1 MNFNQKFIIKAS
13 KGLYL
18 KTKAKTIGVAK
29 IKLYGDSPLQ
39 ESINILSDN
48 GLVAAKKMMKHNV
61 IYNESSTSLN
71 SFILTKNPPISG
83 KSVLTYKKFD
93 CHPNAYGFSTE
104 LKPQWLSQEP
114 LLVKK
119 EYIKNLY
126 YDDLLQPDFIKVN
139 EQAIT
144 EHMLTSNQSIDLI
157 TLVLNS

>member
-61 IYNESSTSLN
+61 
-71 SFILTKNPPISG
+71 
-83 KSVLTYKKFD
+83 
-93 CHPNAYGFSTE
+93 
-104 LKPQWLSQEP
+104 
-114 LLVKK
+114 
-119 EYIKNLY
+119 
-126 YDDLLQPDFIKVN
+126 
-139 EQAIT
+139 
-144 EHMLTSNQSIDLI
+144 
-157 TLVLNS
+157 